1 MPVVT
6 APTLDAIRAQFP
18 GLSRGTILMD
28 NAGGSQVPE
37 CVADAMRDFMLTN
50 NVQVGGTYP
59 QSARVTEIVAEA
71 HDFVNTMFGGQ
82 GLGHAILGSS
92 TSSLC
97 RMLSDCYA
105 EILGPEDEVIVAEN
119 GHEANVHPWT
129 ALAKRGIK
137 VKVWEADPETGRC
150 RPDTLPNLL
159 TNKTRIVAFPH
170 VSNILGVAEEVQ
182 SITKLAHNADARVV
196 RASVAYAPHAAIDVA
211 ALGVDFCVFACYKV
225 YGPHIGALWG
235 STEALS
241 ELTGRNHPFIAK
253 DDMPTKFELGGIS
266 HEACA
271 GILALKPYFSFL
283 AGREDGQFDRQTFLD
298 AFEVAGKLEHPLTER
313 LLTYLG
319 SKNSVRVIGPSD
331 PGPGR
336 FPTIAFLH
344 DRLTPKEIVDH
355 TDTRAIGMRNGNFY
369 SWKLM
374 ERLGI
379 PPTRG
384 VARVS
389 LVHYNSVQEVDR
401 LIDALEEIL

>member
-37 CVADAMRDFMLTN
+37 CVADAMRYFMLTN

-182 SITKLAHNADARVV
+182 QITKLAHNAGARGGLD
-196 RASVAYAPHAAIDVA
+196 SVAYAPHAAID
-211 ALGVDFCVFACYKV
+211 
-225 YGPHIGALWG
+225 
-235 STEALS
+235 
-241 ELTGRNHPFIAK
+241 
-253 DDMPTKFELGGIS
+253 
-266 HEACA
+266 
-271 GILALKPYFSFL
+271 
-283 AGREDGQFDRQTFLD
+283 
-298 AFEVAGKLEHPLTER
+298 
-313 LLTYLG
+313 
-319 SKNSVRVIGPSD
+319 
-331 PGPGR
+331 
-336 FPTIAFLH
+336 
-344 DRLTPKEIVDH
+344 
-355 TDTRAIGMRNGNFY
+355 
-369 SWKLM
+369 
-374 ERLGI
+374 
-379 PPTRG
+379 
-384 VARVS
+384 
-389 LVHYNSVQEVDR
+389 
-401 LIDALEEIL
+401 